1 MDIVLVPLLQVLFSL
16 LGLYSSA
23 ILIAVILSWLI
34 GFNVLNPSN
43 RLVYL
48 VNNALERLTE
58 PFFAVFRRLIPPFGG
73 IDLSPLFA
81 LIAIQF
87 TQQVIV
93 RILMRL

>member
-58 PFFAVFRRLIPPFGG
+58 PFFCRLPQVNPALRRH
-73 IDLSPLFA
+73 
-81 LIAIQF
+81 
-87 TQQVIV
+87 
-93 RILMRL
+93 

>member
-1 MDIVLVPLLQVLFSL
+1 MDIVLVPLFQVLFSL

-87 TQQVIV
+87 AQQVIV

>member
-34 GFNVLNPSN
+34 GFNVLTPSN

-48 VNNALERLTE
+48 VNNALERVNR
-58 PFFAVFRRLIPPFGG
+58 AVFCRLPQVNPALRRH
-73 IDLSPLFA
+73 
-81 LIAIQF
+81 
-87 TQQVIV
+87 
-93 RILMRL
+93 

>member
-34 GFNVLNPSN
+34 GFNVLNLSN

-87 TQQVIV
+87 AQQVIV

>member
-48 VNNALERLTE
+48 VNNALERLTG

-87 TQQVIV
+87 AQQVIV

>member
-1 MDIVLVPLLQVLFSL
+1 MDIVLVPVLQVLFSL

-87 TQQVIV
+87 AQQVIV

>member
-58 PFFAVFRRLIPPFGG
+58 PFFAVFRTLR
-73 IDLSPLFA
+73 
-81 LIAIQF
+81 
-87 TQQVIV
+87 
-93 RILMRL
+93 RH

>member
-87 TQQVIV
+87 AQQVIV

>member
-48 VNNALERLTE
+48 VNNALKRLTE

-87 TQQVIV
+87 AQQVIV